1 MSQVEQTPAGANPGG
16 ASSASGQGGL
26 TVTTSSVKMV
36 RLETPPESRSLEIFN
51 LTTPRESG
59 EAPVPPWR
67 VGMMQFELMEDEFK
81 DMREELK
88 EDEEFMECIEPVV
101 LVPDGIF
108 CCGHGPSG

>member
-1 MSQVEQTPAGANPGG
+1 
-16 ASSASGQGGL
+16 
-26 TVTTSSVKMV
+26 
-36 RLETPPESRSLEIFN
+36 
-51 LTTPRESG
+51 
-59 EAPVPPWR
+59 
-67 VGMMQFELMEDEFK
+67 MMQFELMEDEFK